1 MFVVP
6 NCMVKPTA
14 AMAITDMLTRP
25 KPSAVDLYLAAFG
38 FGLVSLSVIA
48 IGAVGFTMQFGITNM
63 INLAYGEVMISS
75 AYVAYYVNRA
85 GISIWIAMIAGA
97 VFGAAF
103 SFLLNR
109 VVYAP
114 FLGKGTSHIGMVIVS
129 LAISLMMANLLL
141 PIVGYYSVSYQDT
154 TGGLLRAGG
163 IVLTTNQ
170 IAIIAV
176 AIVVMLLIHALL
188 RYTRL
193 GKAMRATAANPT
205 LARNC
210 GIPTQRVI
218 DAVWLITGALCGLAG
233 VVAALDSDSFTI
245 SSGAGFLITALAAAV
260 LGGAGQP
267 YGAMIGAVVIGL
279 ITEMSAA
286 VWSPDYKQVV
296 AFAILVVV
304 MVLRPQGLLAKRGAA
319 AAAG

>member
-1 MFVVP
+1 
-6 NCMVKPTA
+6 
-14 AMAITDMLTRP
+14 
-25 KPSAVDLYLAAFG
+25 VDLYVAAFG
-38 FGLVSLSVIA
+38 FGLVGMSVIA
-48 IGAVGFTMQFGITNM
+48 IAAVGFTMQFGITNM

-75 AYVAYYVNRA
+75 AYVAYYVNKA
-85 GISIWIAMIAGA
+85 GITIWVGMIAGA
-97 VFGAAF
+97 LFGAVF

-109 VVYAP
+109 FVYAP
-114 FLGKGTSHIGMVIVS
+114 FQRKGTSHIGMVIVS
-129 LAISLMMANLLL
+129 LAVSLMIANLLL

-170 IAIIAV
+170 IAIISVAV
-176 AIVVMLLIHALL
+176 VLMLLIHGLL

-218 DAVWLITGALCGLAG
+218 DSVWLITGALCGLAG
-233 VVAALDSDSFTI
+233 VVAAMDSDSFAI
-245 SSGAGFLITALAAAV
+245 SNGAGFLITALAAAV

-267 YGAMIGAVVIGL
+267 YGAMIGAVIIGM
-279 ITEMSAA
+279 ITELSAA
-286 VWSPDYKQVV
+286 AWAPEYKEVV
-296 AFAILVVV
+296 AFGILVLV
-304 MVLRPQGLLAKRGAA
+304 MVLRPQGLLSKRGAL

>member
-1 MFVVP
+1 MSLL
-6 NCMVKPTA
+6 
-14 AMAITDMLTRP
+14 I
-25 KPSAVDLYLAAFG
+25 AAFG
-38 FGLVSLSVIA
+38 FGLVSMAVIA
-48 IGAVGFTMQFGITNM
+48 LAAVGFTMQFGITNM
-63 INLAYGEVMISS
+63 INLAYGEVMIAS
-75 AYVAYYVNRA
+75 AYVAYYINQA
-85 GISIWIAMIAGA
+85 GLTVWIAMLGGAAFGA
-97 VFGAAF
+97 VF
-103 SFLLNR
+103 SFLINR
-109 VVYAP
+109 FIYTP
-114 FLGKGTSHIGMVIVS
+114 FQRRGTALIYMVIVS
-129 LAISLMMANLLL
+129 LAVSLMIANIML
-141 PIVGYYSVSYQDT
+141 PLVGYFSVSYRERYSRLLNI
-154 TGGLLRAGG
+154 GGLK
-163 IVLTTNQ
+163 LTINQ
-170 IAIIAV
+170 LAIIALAV
-176 AIVVMLLIHALL
+176 AVMFVVHALL

-245 SSGAGFLITALAAAV
+245 SSGAVFLITALAAAV

-279 ITEMSAA
+279 VTELSAA

-296 AFAILVVV
+296 AFAILVAV
-304 MVLRPQGLLAKRGAA
+304 MVLRPQGLLAKRGAL